1 MLSRCADIGPSLPWN
16 STSNTVVLD
25 SLSSPAISS
34 GGRQSGMRPT
44 NRGLLFSRH
53 ILFLAAVCLAI
64 ACPAAQGAEDVAAGA
79 KLFHERCTACHSANP
94 TRKPG
99 PELSNV
105 FGRPA
110 GSVAT
115 YHYSDALKSAH
126 LVWNETTLDRWLA
139 SPPTFIP
146 GVNMQAFVADPADRK
161 NLIAY
166 LRSLDTPHP

>member
-1 MLSRCADIGPSLPWN
+1 MLSRYADIGPPPWI
-16 STSNTVVLD
+16 STSNAVVLK
-25 SLSSPAISS
+25 SLPYLAISS
-34 GGRQSGMRPT
+34 GGRQSGMRLS
-44 NRGLLFSRH
+44 NWGLLISRL
-53 ILFLAAVCLAI
+53 ILFPAAVCLAI

-79 KLFHERCTACHSANP
+79 QLFHERCTACHSADP

-99 PELSNV
+99 PELSDV

-110 GSVAT
+110 GSVGG

-126 LVWNETTLDRWLA
+126 LVWNESTLDRWLA
-139 SPPTFIP
+139 GPPAFIP

-166 LRSLDTPHP
+166 LRSLDNPHP

>member
-1 MLSRCADIGPSLPWN
+1 MLSCCADIGPSLPWN
-16 STSNTVVLD
+16 STSNAVGLD
-25 SLSSPAISS
+25 SLSSLAISS
-34 GGRQSGMRPT
+34 GGRQSGMRPS
-44 NRGLLFSRH
+44 NRGL
-53 ILFLAAVCLAI
+53 ILCLAAVCLAI

-79 KLFHERCTACHSANP
+79 KLFHERCTACHSTNP

-110 GSVAT
+110 GSVAA

-139 SPPTFIP
+139 GPPAFIP

-166 LRSLDTPHP
+166 LRSLDTPQP

>member
-1 MLSRCADIGPSLPWN
+1 MLSRCAEIGPSPPWN
-16 STSNTVVLD
+16 STPNAVILD
-25 SLSSPAISS
+25 SLSSLAISS
-34 GGRQSGMRPT
+34 ESRQSGVRPS
-44 NRGLLFSRH
+44 NRGPLFPRL
-53 ILFLAAVCLAI
+53 ILFLAAVCLTI

-110 GSVAT
+110 GSVAA
-115 YHYSDALKSAH
+115 YQYSDALKSAH

-139 SPPTFIP
+139 GPPAFIP

-166 LRSLDTPHP
+166 LRSLDKPHP